1 MPARYILD
9 QAEARGEL
17 KPGAHIVETTSGTF
31 GMAVALLAAARGYAL
46 MLVTASSLIDA
57 KYKARL
63 ERIGATVIAIDD
75 PRGDGNQPGRLEC
88 LQTILTSD
96 PECFWTR
103 QYDSSEN
110 WLAYARLAEFLVR
123 AMGKV
128 DCLVGCIGTGGSL
141 CGTGTFLRTLFPD
154 LKIFAVDTQRSIL
167 FGQPVGK
174 RMLRGL
180 GNSVLPANVRH
191 ELIDEIHWVGA
202 YPAYMTAHRLLRLH
216 GYFKVR
222 PVARPPSSHSG
233 LQRPIPMRRWR
244 RSCQT
249 KGIVTPIRSTTIYG
263 LLPYPVG
270 LARNLPPRRCF
281 PGSGRVLNPTG
292 RDFRGNDEASTKS
305 WRRNRSCREIRRS
318 ARGIEMSKR
327 DAPGGTGSAI
337 RSSSGGSCRAPV
349 HCWDTDSRRRF
360 AAA

>member
-1 MPARYILD
+1 MSALVDYFRALETPRLGRLSDNLVAAAFPLMKLMPARYILD

-17 KPGAHIVETTSGTF
+17 KTGSHIVETTSGTF

-46 MLVTASSLIDA
+46 TLITASSLIDA

-154 LKIFAVDTQRSIL
+154 LKIFAVDTHRSIL

-202 YPAYMTAHRLLRLH
+202 YPAYMRAHRLLRLH
-216 GYFKVR
+216 GIFQG
-222 PVARPPSSHSG
+222 PTSGAAALVAQWVAERS
-233 LQRPIPMRRWR
+233 IPMRTW
-244 RSCQT
+244 
-249 KGIVTPIRSTTIYG
+249 P
-263 LLPYPVG
+263 
-270 LARNLPPRRCF
+270 
-281 PGSGRVLNPTG
+281 
-292 RDFRGNDEASTKS
+292 
-305 WRRNRSCREIRRS
+305 
-318 ARGIEMSKR
+318 
-327 DAPGGTGSAI
+327 
-337 RSSSGGSCRAPV
+337 
-349 HCWDTDSRRRF
+349 
-360 AAA
+360 